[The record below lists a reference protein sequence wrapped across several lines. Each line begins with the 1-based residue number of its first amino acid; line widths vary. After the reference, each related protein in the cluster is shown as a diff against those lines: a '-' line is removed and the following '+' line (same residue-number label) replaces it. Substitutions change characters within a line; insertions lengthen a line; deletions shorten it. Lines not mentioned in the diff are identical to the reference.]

1 MFLGTPRKG
10 DNLTRNY
17 LNHIVVSLVVL
28 AAAWFCLCCADY
40 YQENQLE
47 NHQRG
52 KFMGWHSVAWPGV
65 AEHLTS
71 SEVWR
76 SRVTFQ
82 LTRTTT

>member
-28 AAAWFCLCCADY
+28 AACSLAAWFCLCCADY

-47 NHQRG
+47 NHQQG
-52 KFMGWHSVAWPGV
+52 KFMGWQS
-65 AEHLTS
+65 
-71 SEVWR
+71 VWR
-76 SRVTFQ
+76 G
-82 LTRTTT
+82 LEI